1 VESPEKLAMKPS
13 PQSLQR
19 LGMIADVLRD
29 RDLSKVALS
38 ARHLAEIDMK
48 IAALDR
54 SADAARAAAHSITD
68 PAEYLRYQ
76 GYADL
81 TGRRR
86 VTLLREREDHAASM
100 QAAMA
105 EARHSFARATVLDT
119 LEKAARESARRK
131 RLG

>member
-1 VESPEKLAMKPS
+1 
-13 PQSLQR
+13 
-19 LGMIADVLRD
+19 
-29 RDLSKVALS
+29 LSKIALS

-54 SADAARAAAHSITD
+54 LADAARAAAHSITD